1 MFLFIQRWHKKIGIF
16 IVIFVIFLA
25 ISGIALNHS
34 EKFKLNTTFIKM
46 EWLLDLY
53 QISPNSEPIAYPS
66 YNNNWITQL
75 GQRVYFND
83 IEIITNVE
91 NLIGVV
97 YINNTFVVGYDGKLM
112 VLTEDGKLLESLSG
126 AEGVPA
132 GMKAIGVDD
141 KDNVIIKSAHGYY
154 RVNLDILNWNEHD
167 LLSANWPDTSNNIS
181 EKLRIAIFN
190 EYRGKGLTIERVLL
204 DMHSGRVVGKW
215 GTYFMDLVAIL
226 MLVISATGIWMWLK
240 RRQ

>member
-1 MFLFIQRWHKKIGIF
+1 MTPENNMRTYFLF
-16 IVIFVIFLA
+16 LA
-25 ISGIALNHS
+25 V
-34 EKFKLNTTFIKM
+34 
-46 EWLLDLY
+46 LLC
-53 QISPNSEPIAYPS
+53 
-66 YNNNWITQL
+66 
-75 GQRVYFND
+75 
-83 IEIITNVE
+83 
-91 NLIGVV
+91 
-97 YINNTFVVGYDGKLM
+97 
-112 VLTEDGKLLESLSG
+112 LTSSFSR
-126 AEGVPA
+126 A
-132 GMKAIGVDD
+132 DD

-167 LLSANWPDTSNNIS
+167 LLSANWSDTSNNIS

-240 RRQ
+240 RR

>member
-1 MFLFIQRWHKKIGIF
+1 MTPENNMRTYFLF
-16 IVIFVIFLA
+16 LA
-25 ISGIALNHS
+25 V
-34 EKFKLNTTFIKM
+34 
-46 EWLLDLY
+46 LLC
-53 QISPNSEPIAYPS
+53 
-66 YNNNWITQL
+66 
-75 GQRVYFND
+75 
-83 IEIITNVE
+83 
-91 NLIGVV
+91 
-97 YINNTFVVGYDGKLM
+97 
-112 VLTEDGKLLESLSG
+112 LTSSFSR
-126 AEGVPA
+126 A
-132 GMKAIGVDD
+132 DD

-167 LLSANWPDTSNNIS
+167 LLSANWSDTSNNIS

-240 RRQ
+240 GRK

>member
-53 QISPNSEPIAYPS
+53 QISTNSEPIAYPS

-167 LLSANWPDTSNNIS
+167 LLSANWSDTSNNIS

>member
-53 QISPNSEPIAYPS
+53 QISPNSEPVTYPS
-66 YNNNWITQL
+66 HNDNWITQL
-75 GQRVYFND
+75 GERVYFND
-83 IEIITNVE
+83 VEIITNVE
-91 NLIGVV
+91 KLIGVV
-97 YINNTFVVGYDGKLM
+97 YINNTFVIGYDGKLM

-167 LLSANWPDTSNNIS
+167 LLSANWSDTSKNIS
-181 EKLRIAIFN
+181 EELRIAIFN

-240 RRQ
+240 RRR

>member
-1 MFLFIQRWHKKIGIF
+1 M
-16 IVIFVIFLA
+16 
-25 ISGIALNHS
+25 
-34 EKFKLNTTFIKM
+34 
-46 EWLLDLY
+46 
-53 QISPNSEPIAYPS
+53 
-66 YNNNWITQL
+66 
-75 GQRVYFND
+75 
-83 IEIITNVE
+83 
-91 NLIGVV
+91 
-97 YINNTFVVGYDGKLM
+97 
-112 VLTEDGKLLESLSG
+112 LTEDGKLLESLSG

-167 LLSANWPDTSNNIS
+167 LLSANWSDTSNNIS